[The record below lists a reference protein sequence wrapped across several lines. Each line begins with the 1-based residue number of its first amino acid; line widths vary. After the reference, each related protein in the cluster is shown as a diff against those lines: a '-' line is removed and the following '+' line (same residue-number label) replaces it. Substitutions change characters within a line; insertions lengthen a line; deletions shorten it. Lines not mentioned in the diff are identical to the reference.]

1 MLKQIVW
8 KIPISINIQHQKFFE
23 QKQYWNKITFCRTI
37 RRINY
42 LKKIM
47 NNDFKVF
54 LKIKDFHFFFKA
66 RRTCLLY
73 LKMKTHVNITIL
85 KIFLLMYFSKMNKL
99 LTTKTIIHITS
110 PRKIRTRYID
120 RENWDFLGIFNKESH

>member
-1 MLKQIVW
+1 MLKPIVW
-8 KIPISINIQHQKFFE
+8 KIPISINIQHQEFFE
-23 QKQYWNKITFCRTI
+23 QKQFWNKITFCLTI

-47 NNDFKVF
+47 NNDFKAF
-54 LKIKDFHFFFKA
+54 LKIKDFHFFKA
-66 RRTCLLY
+66 TRTCLLY

-110 PRKIRTRYID
+110 LRKILTRYID
-120 RENWDFLGIFNKESH
+120 RGNWDFLCIFNKESH